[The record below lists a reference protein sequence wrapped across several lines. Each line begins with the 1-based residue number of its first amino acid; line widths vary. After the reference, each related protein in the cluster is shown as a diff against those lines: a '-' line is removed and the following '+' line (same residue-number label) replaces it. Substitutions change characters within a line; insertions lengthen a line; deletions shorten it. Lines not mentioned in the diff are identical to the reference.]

1 MEKRS
6 VQSLYAVTLNPNDI
20 YRVNLSLDS
29 LEVCVVCR
37 VCVSCAHSDTMSP

>member
-6 VQSLYAVTLNPNDI
+6 VQSLYAVTLNPKDL

-29 LEVCVVCR
+29 LEVCACVCAL
-37 VCVSCAHSDTMSP
+37 CHNKLAN